1 MTQRQPVAYQCR
13 MKTTREGSEWRNWHE
28 ISLAEYE
35 VYSANPGPNILGVI
49 REVRPLFDMADEAK
63 ADHGEVE
70 RLRAEIERMRER
82 VTPTHKSL
90 IEKHAELI
98 KQRDTLRAQ
107 LADQELENVRKEA
120 VILKFEGMLLEAYEL
135 LNTGERSQAL
145 RERIAEALPKV
156 RCTHDFEARAAD
168 GGAISMSQPTISI
181 CAKCGEQ
188 EDE

>member
-1 MTQRQPVAYQCR
+1 MTQRQPAAYQCR

-28 ISLAEYE
+28 ISRAEYE
-35 VYSANPGPNILGVI
+35 LYSANPGPNAFGVI
-49 REVRPLFDMADEAK
+49 REVRPLFDMA
-63 ADHGEVE
+63 EVDLAHE
-70 RLRAEIERMRER
+70 
-82 VTPTHKSL
+82 S
-90 IEKHAELI
+90 
-98 KQRDTLRAQ
+98 Q

-145 RERIAEALPKV
+145 RGRIAEALPKV
-156 RCTHDFEARAAD
+156 RCEHDFQPRAEAGD
-168 GGAISMSQPTISI
+168 YLSQPTISI

>member
-1 MTQRQPVAYQCR
+1 MTQRQPAAYQCR

-28 ISLAEYE
+28 ISQAEYE
-35 VYSANPGPNILGVI
+35 IYSASPGPNILGVI
-49 REVRPLFDMADEAK
+49 REVRPLFDMA
-63 ADHGEVE
+63 EVDLAHE
-70 RLRAEIERMRER
+70 
-82 VTPTHKSL
+82 
-90 IEKHAELI
+90 
-98 KQRDTLRAQ
+98 AQ

-135 LNTGERSQAL
+135 LNPDCIASQALRERIVERSHAL

-156 RCTHDFEARAAD
+156 RCEHDFEARAAD